1 MTKRGRMSGEWVARM
16 FGAGV
21 SGLAVSICL
30 ALPSQADE
38 IRPAVAVQ
46 RFSFDLPAQP
56 LSDALDTFSRI
67 TGLQVVSTGA
77 GLEGRRS
84 GAVRGDLSA
93 DEALKSLLAGSGV
106 AYRLGA
112 GGTVSLV
119 EMPQSGDATLLA
131 PISIEGQSD
140 PHDSAWGPVSGMV
153 ATHAASG
160 TKTDTPL
167 METPQSVS
175 VVTRDEMD
183 VRKAHSLADALG
195 YTSGVRAGTMGEAN
209 GYGGDSTS
217 IRGFGGDGTTGP
229 SYNEY
234 LDGMRLGGSGYVV
247 SGFDPY
253 LFERIE
259 VLKGPAS
266 VLYGQSTPGGIV
278 NMVSKRPTDQ
288 PEGEVE
294 FQTGSYGRLQGN
306 FDVSD
311 QADADGKLLYRLSG
325 TAWDTDSQ
333 TRFSH
338 RMRAA
343 IAPAITIR
351 PDGDTSLTILTRYQK
366 DDFGGSPLNWLPA
379 YGTVLANSNG
389 RIARDFFAGDPNYDR
404 WRRQNVG
411 AGYLFEHHFD
421 DVWAIRQNV
430 RYMYNS
436 LDFANVY
443 ISTLS
448 SLATA
453 RRQAFGMV
461 EHSNDW
467 TIDNQAEA
475 KFRTGMVGH
484 KILFGIDDQ
493 ILRNDT
499 DRVLQS
505 SAPSIDLYNPS
516 YYQSFALRPYQKSRT
531 ASNQNGLYLQ
541 DQLALGRV
549 IGVFGLRQ
557 DWLDSRTD
565 NLLTGTRTDQGAH
578 ALTKRAA
585 MMYRFDS
592 GVAPYFSYSESFDP
606 TVGSYLAGGAPA
618 KPSDGKQ
625 YELGAKFQPPGTNSM
640 ITTSLFD
647 LIRTNVATTDVNNP
661 GYVLQ
666 SGEVESRGFELEGKA
681 SLAAGLNAT
690 AAYTFLDAKV
700 TSSNDT
706 ATGIDGVSVSQKGKR
721 PARIPGHSA
730 SLWLDYTFQSGDL
743 RGAGFGAGTRYVGP
757 TEGDAANSFRVP
769 GFLLFDAMVQYDLA
783 GLGTSFRGWSTG
795 VTATNLGDA
804 RYVSS
809 CFAAVRCFYG
819 SGRAVYASLKYR
831 W

>member
-1 MTKRGRMSGEWVARM
+1 MSGKWVGRM
-16 FGAGV
+16 FGVGV
-21 SGLAVSICL
+21 SGLAVSIGL
-30 ALPSQADE
+30 SVPSQAADTA
-38 IRPAVAVQ
+38 RPAAAVQ

-56 LSDALDTFSRI
+56 VSDALDAFSRI
-67 TGLQVVSTGA
+67 TGLQVVSTGVGLDGWRA
-77 GLEGRRS
+77 GP
-84 GAVRGDLSA
+84 VRGELSA
-93 DEALKSLLAGSGV
+93 DEALRSLLAGSGV
-106 AYRLGA
+106 AYRMGP
-112 GGTVSLV
+112 GGTVSLFAS
-119 EMPQSGDATLLA
+119 PRSGGATLLA

-140 PHDSAWGPVSGMV
+140 FRDGAWGPVSGFV

-183 VRKAHSLADALG
+183 LRKAHSLADALG
-195 YTSGVRAGTMGEAN
+195 YTAGVRAGTMGEAN

-247 SGFDPY
+247 SGLDPA

-288 PEGEVE
+288 PHGEVE

-306 FDVSD
+306 FDISD
-311 QADADGKLLYRLSG
+311 RADADGTLLYRLSG

-343 IAPAITIR
+343 IAPAVTIR
-351 PDGDTSLTILTRYQK
+351 PNADTSLTILTRYQK

-379 YGTVLANSNG
+379 VGTVFAGPNG
-389 RIARDFFAGDPNYDR
+389 RIARDFFAGDPNYSR
-404 WRRQNVG
+404 WRRQNAA

-421 DVWAIRQNV
+421 DVWTVRQNV

-448 SLATA
+448 SPTTA

-475 KFRTGMVGH
+475 NFRTGLVGH
-484 KILFGIDDQ
+484 KVLFGVDDQ

-499 DRVLQS
+499 DRVLQA
-505 SAPSIDLYNPS
+505 SAPPIDLYNPG
-516 YYQSFALRPYQKSRT
+516 YDRSFSVRPYQKSRT
-531 ASNQNGLYLQ
+531 ASNQNGLYFQ
-541 DQLALGRV
+541 DQMDLGRV
-549 IGVFGLRQ
+549 SGVFGLRQ
-557 DWLDSRTD
+557 DWVDSRTD
-565 NLLTGTRTDQGAH
+565 NLLTGIRTEQGAH

-585 MMYRFDS
+585 LMYHFDS

-625 YELGAKFQPPGTNSM
+625 YELGAKFQPSGSNSM
-640 ITTSLFD
+640 ITASLFD
-647 LIRTNVATTDVNNP
+647 LTRTNVATSDVNNP

-666 SGEVESRGFELEGKA
+666 SGEVSSRGLELEGKA
-681 SLAAGLNAT
+681 SLADGLNAT

-706 ATGIDGVSVSQKGKR
+706 ATGIDGVKVSQKGKR
-721 PARIPGHSA
+721 PVRVPEHTA
-730 SLWLDYTFQSGDL
+730 SLWLDYTVQSGDL
-743 RGAGFGAGTRYVGP
+743 KGAGFGTGARYVGP

-769 GFLLFDAMVQYDLA
+769 GFLLFDAMVQYDLS
-783 GLGTSFRGWSTG
+783 GLGTPFHGWSTS
-795 VTATNLGDA
+795 VTATNLGDT

-819 SGRAVYASLKYR
+819 SGRSVYASLKFR